1 MNYQP
6 LLLSFEE
13 AAELGKELGKDSLLG
28 KALARDIAQTDA
40 YMANVGIEVP
50 GHGEGGGYEHNRHK
64 QNYINM
70 DLAGR
75 LFLITGEQK
84 YRDYIVELLTAYA
97 TVYPTLESNV
107 SLDSNPPGKFFH
119 QTLNENM
126 WMLYSSCA
134 YSCVYHTLEE
144 AQKRQIEDDLF
155 KQMIH
160 MFVVTYGHDFD
171 IVHNHGLWAVAAVG
185 ICGYAI
191 NDQASVDKA
200 LYGLKMDKVSGGF
213 LAQLDQL
220 FSPDGY
226 YMEGPYY
233 HRFSLRPIYLFAE
246 SIERRQPELGIYEFN
261 DSVIKTTS
269 YAVFKT
275 AFPDGT
281 LPALNDSSKTI
292 SINDEGV
299 IMATSVCYHRYEQTE
314 TLLGMANHQQ
324 DVWVHT
330 AGLTLSNAVEAADEI
345 KPFNWGSLFVTDGP
359 KGEKGGVSIL
369 RHRDSKDDDT
379 MALIWFGQ
387 HGSDHQYHSALD
399 HGHYDGLHLSVF
411 NRGHEVLHDYGYGR
425 WVNVEPKFGGR
436 YIPENKTYCKQTVAH
451 NTVVVDQKTQNKF
464 NTALAETKFGQ
475 KHFFDAENSNMQAMS
490 GTISQYYDGIDMQ
503 RSVILAELEEF
514 EKPLVIDVY
523 RILADAPHQYD
534 LPYHYKGQVIRTD
547 FDYQVESTLK
557 PLGADNG
564 YQHLWNLG
572 SAKVSGST
580 LITWLHDSSYYSLV
594 SSAPAADLGNESK
607 GESEFIFARTGA
619 TDPDFN
625 LRSEPA
631 LILRQ
636 NAQNHVF
643 ASVLE
648 THGYFNES
656 IEASIDAR
664 GLVKAV
670 TVIGHNATGTV
681 IEIALT
687 SGKNYVFGI
696 SNRPASAEL
705 ENTEHKVEFAGTTYQ
720 WTGCYAKIN

>member
-1 MNYQP
+1 MSYQP
-6 LLLSFEE
+6 LLLNFEE
-13 AAELGKELGKDSLLG
+13 AAELRKELGKDSLLG
-28 KALARDIAQTDA
+28 KALTRDIKQTDA
-40 YMANVGIEVP
+40 YMAEVGIEVP

-64 QNYINM
+64 QNYIHM

-75 LFLITGEQK
+75 LFLITEETK
-84 YRDYIVELLTAYA
+84 YRDYIVDMLTAYA

-107 SLDSNPPGKFFH
+107 SLDSNPPGKLFH

-126 WMLYSSCA
+126 WMLYASCA
-134 YSCVYHTLEE
+134 YSCIYHTISEE
-144 AQKRQIEDDLF
+144 QKRLIEDDLL
-155 KQMIH
+155 KQMIE
-160 MFVVTYGHDFD
+160 MFVVTYAHDFD

-191 NDQASVDKA
+191 NDQESVDKA

-246 SIERRQPELGIYEFN
+246 AIERRQPEIGIYEFN

-269 YAVFKT
+269 YSVFKT

-314 TLLGMANHQQ
+314 TLLGMADHQQ
-324 DVWVHT
+324 DVWVHSS
-330 AGLTLSNAVEAADEI
+330 GQTLSNAVEQADEI

-359 KGEKGGVSIL
+359 EGEKGGVSIL
-369 RHRDSKDDDT
+369 RHRDEKDDDT

-411 NRGHEVLHDYGYGR
+411 NRGHEVLHDYGFGR

-451 NTVVVDQKTQNKF
+451 NTVTVDQKTQNNF
-464 NTALAETKFGQ
+464 DTALAESKFGQ
-475 KHFFDAENSNMQAMS
+475 KHFFVADDQSLQGMS
-490 GTISQYYDGIDMQ
+490 GTISDYYTGVDMQ
-503 RSVILAELEEF
+503 RSIILADLPEF

-523 RILADAPHQYD
+523 RIEADAEHEYD
-534 LPYHYKGQVIRTD
+534 LPVHHSGQIIRTD

-557 PLGADNG
+557 PLGEDNG
-564 YQHLWNLG
+564 YQHLWNVG
-572 SAKVSGST
+572 SGKVEGSS
-580 LITWLHDSSYYSLV
+580 LVSWLHDSSYYSLV
-594 SSAPAADLGNESK
+594 TSAVEG
-607 GESEFIFARTGA
+607 SEVIFARTGA
-619 TDPDFN
+619 NDPDFN
-625 LRSEPA
+625 LKSEPA

-636 NAQNHVF
+636 SGQDHVF

-656 IEASIDAR
+656 IEASVGAR

-670 TVIGHNATGTV
+670 SVVGHNSIGTV
-681 IEIALT
+681 VRIETT
-687 SGKNYVFGI
+687 SGNTYHYGI
-696 SNRPASAEL
+696 SNQAEDAQKAL
-705 ENTEHKVEFAGTTYQ
+705 HTVEFSGNTYR
-720 WTGCYAKIN
+720 WTGSFAQL

>member
-1 MNYQP
+1 MSYQP
-6 LLLSFEE
+6 LLLNFEE
-13 AAELGKELGKDSLLG
+13 AAELRKELGKDSLLG
-28 KALARDIAQTDA
+28 KALTRDIKQTDA
-40 YMANVGIEVP
+40 YMTDVGIEVP

-64 QNYINM
+64 QNYIHM

-75 LFLITGEQK
+75 LFLITEETK
-84 YRDYIVELLTAYA
+84 YRDYIVGMLTAYA

-107 SLDSNPPGKFFH
+107 SRDSNPPGKLFH

-126 WMLYSSCA
+126 WMLYASCA
-134 YSCVYHTLEE
+134 YSCIYHTISEE
-144 AQKRQIEDDLF
+144 QKRLIEDDLL
-155 KQMIH
+155 KQMIE
-160 MFVVTYGHDFD
+160 MFVVTYAHDFD

-191 NDQASVDKA
+191 NDQESVDKA

-246 SIERRQPELGIYEFN
+246 AIERRQPELGIYEFN

-269 YAVFKT
+269 YSVFKT

-314 TLLGMANHQQ
+314 TLLGMADHQQ
-324 DVWVHT
+324 DVWVHSS
-330 AGLTLSNAVEAADEI
+330 GQTLSNAVEQADEI

-359 KGEKGGVSIL
+359 EGEKGGVSIL
-369 RHRDSKDDDT
+369 RHRDEKDDDT

-411 NRGHEVLHDYGYGR
+411 NRGHEVLHDYGFGR

-451 NTVVVDQKTQNKF
+451 NTVTVDQKTQNNF
-464 NTALAETKFGQ
+464 DTALAESKFGQ
-475 KHFFDAENSNMQAMS
+475 KHFFVADDQSLQGMS
-490 GTISQYYDGIDMQ
+490 GTISDYYTGVDMQ
-503 RSVILAELEEF
+503 RSIILADLPEF

-523 RILADAPHQYD
+523 RIEADAEHEYD
-534 LPYHYKGQVIRTD
+534 LPVHYSGQIIRTD

-557 PLGADNG
+557 PLGEDNG
-564 YQHLWNLG
+564 YQHLWSVG
-572 SAKVSGST
+572 SGKVEGSS
-580 LITWLHDSSYYSLV
+580 LVSWLHDSSYYTLV
-594 SSAPAADLGNESK
+594 TSAVK
-607 GESEFIFARTGA
+607 GSEVIFARTGA
-619 TDPDFN
+619 NDPDFN
-625 LRSEPA
+625 LKSEPA

-636 NAQNHVF
+636 SGQDHVF

-656 IEASIDAR
+656 IEASVGAR

-670 TVIGHNATGTV
+670 SMVGHNSIGTV
-681 IEIALT
+681 VRIETT
-687 SGKNYVFGI
+687 SGNTYHYGI
-696 SNRPASAEL
+696 SNQAEDAQQAAH
-705 ENTEHKVEFAGTTYQ
+705 TVEFDGKTYEWNGSFAQ
-720 WTGCYAKIN
+720 L

>member
-1 MNYQP
+1 MSYQP
-6 LLLSFEE
+6 LLLNFEE
-13 AAELGKELGKDSLLG
+13 AAELRKELGKDSLLG
-28 KALARDIAQTDA
+28 KALTRDINQTDA
-40 YMANVGIEVP
+40 YMAEVGIEVP

-64 QNYINM
+64 QNYIHM

-75 LFLITGEQK
+75 LFLITEETK
-84 YRDYIVELLTAYA
+84 YRDYIVDMLTAYA
-97 TVYPTLESNV
+97 KVYPSLESNT
-107 SLDSNPPGKFFH
+107 SRDSNPPGKIFH

-126 WMLYSSCA
+126 WMLYASCA
-134 YSCVYHTLEE
+134 YSCVYHTISEDEKTL
-144 AQKRQIEDDLF
+144 IENDLF
-155 KQMIH
+155 KQMIEL
-160 MFVVTYGHDFD
+160 FVVTYGHDFD

-191 NDQASVDKA
+191 NDQESVDKA
-200 LYGLKMDKVSGGF
+200 LYGLKLDKVSGGF

-246 SIERRQPELGIYEFN
+246 AIERRQPELGIYEFN

-314 TLLGMANHQQ
+314 TLLGMADHQQ
-324 DVWVHT
+324 DVWVHIS
-330 AGLTLSNAVEAADEI
+330 GKTLSSAVEAADEI

-359 KGEKGGVSIL
+359 EGEKGGVSIL
-369 RHRDSKDDDT
+369 RHRDEQDDDT

-411 NRGHEVLHDYGYGR
+411 NRGHEVLHDYGFGR

-436 YIPENKTYCKQTVAH
+436 YIPENKSYCKQTVAH
-451 NTVVVDQKTQNKF
+451 NTVTVDQKTQNNF
-464 NTALAETKFGQ
+464 DTALAESKFGQ
-475 KHFFDAENSNMQAMS
+475 KHFFVADDQSLQGMS
-490 GTISQYYDGIDMQ
+490 GTISEYYTGVDMQ
-503 RSVILAELEEF
+503 RSVILAELPEF

-523 RILADAPHQYD
+523 RIEADAEHQYD
-534 LPYHYKGQVIRTD
+534 LPVHHSGQIIRTD
-547 FDYQVESTLK
+547 FDYNIEKTLK
-557 PLGADNG
+557 PLGEDNG
-564 YQHLWNLG
+564 YQHLWNVASGKVNG
-572 SAKVSGST
+572 SSLVS
-580 LITWLHDSSYYSLV
+580 WLHDSSYYSLV
-594 SSAPAADLGNESK
+594 TSANE
-607 GESEFIFARTGA
+607 GSEVIFARTGA
-619 TDPDFN
+619 NDPDFN
-625 LRSEPA
+625 LKSEPA

-636 NAQNHVF
+636 SGQNHVF

-656 IEASIDAR
+656 IEASVGAR
-664 GLVKAV
+664 GLVESV
-670 TVIGHNATGTV
+670 SVVGHNSVGTV
-681 IEIALT
+681 VRIQTT
-687 SGKNYVFGI
+687 SGNTYHYGI
-696 SNRPASAEL
+696 SNQAEDVQQA
-705 ENTEHKVEFAGTTYQ
+705 THTVEFAGETYS
-720 WTGCYAKIN
+720 WEGAFAKL

>member
-1 MNYQP
+1 MSYQP
-6 LLLSFEE
+6 LLLNFDE
-13 AAELGKELGKDSLLG
+13 AAELRKELGKDSLLG
-28 KALARDIAQTDA
+28 KALTRDMKQTDA
-40 YMANVGIEVP
+40 YMAEVGIEVP

-64 QNYINM
+64 QNYIHM

-75 LFLITGEQK
+75 LFLITEESK
-84 YRDYIVELLTAYA
+84 YRDYIVDMLTAYA

-107 SLDSNPPGKFFH
+107 SLDSNPPGKLFH

-126 WMLYSSCA
+126 WMLYASCA
-134 YSCVYHTLEE
+134 YSCIYHTISEE
-144 AQKRQIEDDLF
+144 QKRLIEDDLL
-155 KQMIH
+155 KQMIE
-160 MFVVTYGHDFD
+160 MFVVTYAHDFD

-191 NDQASVDKA
+191 NDQESVDKA

-246 SIERRQPELGIYEFN
+246 AIERRQPEIGIYEFN

-269 YAVFKT
+269 YSVFKT

-314 TLLGMANHQQ
+314 TLLGMADHQQ
-324 DVWVHT
+324 DVWVHSS
-330 AGLTLSNAVEAADEI
+330 GQTLSNAVEQADEI

-359 KGEKGGVSIL
+359 EGEKGGVSIL
-369 RHRDSKDDDT
+369 RHRDEKDDDT

-411 NRGHEVLHDYGYGR
+411 NRGHEVLHDYGFGR

-451 NTVVVDQKTQNKF
+451 NTVTVDQKTQNNF
-464 NTALAETKFGQ
+464 DTALAESKFGQ
-475 KHFFDAENSNMQAMS
+475 KHFFIADDQSLQGMS
-490 GTISQYYDGIDMQ
+490 GTISDYYTGVDMQ
-503 RSVILAELEEF
+503 RSIILADLPEF

-523 RILADAPHQYD
+523 RIEADAEHDYD
-534 LPYHYKGQVIRTD
+534 LPVHHSGQIIRTD
-547 FDYQVESTLK
+547 FDYQVESTLR
-557 PLGADNG
+557 PLGEDNG
-564 YQHLWNLG
+564 YQHLWNVG
-572 SAKVSGST
+572 SGKVEGSS
-580 LITWLHDSSYYSLV
+580 LVSWLHDSSYYSLV
-594 SSAPAADLGNESK
+594 TSAVEG
-607 GESEFIFARTGA
+607 SEVIFARTGA
-619 TDPDFN
+619 NDPDFN
-625 LRSEPA
+625 LKSEPA

-636 NAQNHVF
+636 SGQNHVF

-656 IEASIDAR
+656 IEASVGAR

-670 TVIGHNATGTV
+670 SVVGHNPIGTV
-681 IEIALT
+681 IRIETT
-687 SGKNYVFGI
+687 SGNTYHYGI
-696 SNRPASAEL
+696 SNQAEDAQQAL
-705 ENTEHKVEFAGTTYQ
+705 HSVEFGGNTYTWNGSFAQ
-720 WTGCYAKIN
+720 L

>member
-1 MNYQP
+1 MSYQP
-6 LLLSFEE
+6 LLLNFEE
-13 AAELGKELGKDSLLG
+13 AAELRKELGKDSLLG
-28 KALARDIAQTDA
+28 KALTRDINQTDA
-40 YMANVGIEVP
+40 YMAEVGIEVP

-64 QNYINM
+64 QNYIHM

-75 LFLITGEQK
+75 LFLITEETK
-84 YRDYIVELLTAYA
+84 YRDYIVDMLTAYA
-97 TVYPTLESNV
+97 KVYPSLESNT
-107 SLDSNPPGKFFH
+107 SRDSNPPGKIFH

-126 WMLYSSCA
+126 WMLYASCA
-134 YSCVYHTLEE
+134 YSCVYHTISEDEKTL
-144 AQKRQIEDDLF
+144 IENDLF
-155 KQMIH
+155 KQMIEL
-160 MFVVTYGHDFD
+160 FVVTYGHDFD

-191 NDQASVDKA
+191 NDQESVDKA
-200 LYGLKMDKVSGGF
+200 LYGLKLDKVSGGF

-246 SIERRQPELGIYEFN
+246 AIERRQPELGIYEFN

-314 TLLGMANHQQ
+314 TLLGMADHQQ
-324 DVWVHT
+324 DVWVHIS
-330 AGLTLSNAVEAADEI
+330 GKTLSSAVEAADEI

-359 KGEKGGVSIL
+359 EGEKGGVSIL
-369 RHRDSKDDDT
+369 RHRDEQDDDT

-411 NRGHEVLHDYGYGR
+411 NRGHEVLHDYGFGR

-436 YIPENKTYCKQTVAH
+436 YIPENKSYCKQTVAH
-451 NTVVVDQKTQNKF
+451 NTVTVDQKTQNNF
-464 NTALAETKFGQ
+464 DTALAESKFGQ
-475 KHFFDAENSNMQAMS
+475 KHFFVADDQSLQGMS
-490 GTISQYYDGIDMQ
+490 GTISEYYTGVDMQ
-503 RSVILAELEEF
+503 RSVILAELPEF

-523 RILADAPHQYD
+523 RIEADAEHQYD
-534 LPYHYKGQVIRTD
+534 LPVHHSGQIIRTD
-547 FDYQVESTLK
+547 FDYNIEQTLK
-557 PLGADNG
+557 PLGEDNG
-564 YQHLWNLG
+564 YQHLWNVASGKVNG
-572 SAKVSGST
+572 SSLVS
-580 LITWLHDSSYYSLV
+580 WLHDSSYYSLV
-594 SSAPAADLGNESK
+594 TSANE
-607 GESEFIFARTGA
+607 GSEVIFARTGA
-619 TDPDFN
+619 NDPDFN
-625 LRSEPA
+625 LKSEPA

-636 NAQNHVF
+636 SGQNHVF

-656 IEASIDAR
+656 IEASVGAR
-664 GLVKAV
+664 GLVESV
-670 TVIGHNATGTV
+670 SVVGHNSVGTV
-681 IEIALT
+681 VRIQTT
-687 SGKNYVFGI
+687 SGNTYHYGI
-696 SNRPASAEL
+696 SNQAEDVQQA
-705 ENTEHKVEFAGTTYQ
+705 THTVEFAGETYS
-720 WTGCYAKIN
+720 WEGAFAKL

>member
-1 MNYQP
+1 MSYQP
-6 LLLSFEE
+6 LLMNFDE
-13 AAELGKELGKDSLLG
+13 AASLRTSLGSDTLLG
-28 KALARDIAQTDA
+28 NALARDIAQTDA
-40 YMANVGIEVP
+40 YMQDVGIEVP

-64 QNYINM
+64 QNYIHM

-75 LFLITGEQK
+75 LFLITEDNK
-84 YRDYIVELLTAYA
+84 YRDYIVDMLIAYA

-107 SLDSNPPGKFFH
+107 SLDSNPPGKLFH

-126 WMLYSSCA
+126 WMLYASCA
-134 YSCVYHTLEE
+134 YSCIYHTLSDE
-144 AQKRQIEDDLF
+144 QKRQIEDDLL
-155 KQMIH
+155 KQMIE
-160 MFVVTYGHDFD
+160 MFVVTYAHDFD

-185 ICGYAI
+185 LCGYAI

-246 SIERRQPELGIYEFN
+246 AIERRQPELGIYEFN

-269 YAVFKT
+269 YSVFKT

-299 IMATSVCYHRYEQTE
+299 IMATSVCYHRYEQSE
-314 TLLGMANHQQ
+314 ILLGMANHQQ
-324 DVWVHT
+324 NVWVHA
-330 AGLTLSNAVEAADEI
+330 AGKTLSDAVAKADNI
-345 KPFNWGSLFVTDGP
+345 KPFTWGSLFVTDGP
-359 KGEKGGVSIL
+359 EGEKGGVSIL

-411 NRGHEVLHDYGYGR
+411 NRGQEVLHDYGYGR

-436 YIPENKTYCKQTVAH
+436 YIPENKSYCKQTVAH

-475 KHFFDAENSNMQAMS
+475 NHFFKADDETLQGMS
-490 GTISQYYDGIDMQ
+490 GSISDYYDGIDMQ
-503 RSVILAELEEF
+503 RSVLLAEIEEF

-523 RILADAPHQYD
+523 RIKADAEHQYD
-534 LPYHYKGQVIRTD
+534 LPVHHSGQIMRTD
-547 FDYQVESTLK
+547 FDYQVESKLK

-564 YQHLWNLG
+564 YQHLWRVG
-572 SAKVSGST
+572 SGKVNNSS
-580 LITWLHDSSYYSLV
+580 LVSWLHGNSYYSMV
-594 SSAPAADLGNESK
+594 SSATAD
-607 GESEFIFARTGA
+607 SEVIFARLGA

-631 LILRQ
+631 FILRQ
-636 NAQNHVF
+636 TSQDHVF

-656 IEASIDAR
+656 IEASIGAR
-664 GLVKAV
+664 GLVESV
-670 TVIGHNATGTV
+670 MVIGDNEVGTV
-681 IEIALT
+681 ISIKT
-687 SGKNYVFGI
+687 TTGNTYQYGI
-696 SNRPASAEL
+696 SNRSDAVQAGQHS
-705 ENTEHKVEFAGTTYQ
+705 VEFKGKTYT
-720 WTGCYAKIN
+720 WTGAFAAL

>member
-1 MNYQP
+1 MSYQP
-6 LLLSFEE
+6 LLLNFEE
-13 AAELGKELGKDSLLG
+13 AAELRKELGKDSLLG
-28 KALARDIAQTDA
+28 KALTRDINQTDA
-40 YMANVGIEVP
+40 YMAEVGIEVP

-64 QNYINM
+64 QNYIHM

-75 LFLITGEQK
+75 LFLITEETK
-84 YRDYIVELLTAYA
+84 YRDYIVDMLTAYA
-97 TVYPTLESNV
+97 KVYPSLGSNT
-107 SLDSNPPGKFFH
+107 SRDSNPPGKIFH

-126 WMLYSSCA
+126 WMLYASCA
-134 YSCVYHTLEE
+134 YSCVYHTISEDEKTL
-144 AQKRQIEDDLF
+144 IENDLF
-155 KQMIH
+155 KQMIEL
-160 MFVVTYGHDFD
+160 FVVTYGHDFD

-191 NDQASVDKA
+191 NDQESVDKA
-200 LYGLKMDKVSGGF
+200 LYGLKLDKVSGGF

-246 SIERRQPELGIYEFN
+246 AIERRQPELGIYEFN

-314 TLLGMANHQQ
+314 TLLGMADHQQ
-324 DVWVHT
+324 DVWVHIS
-330 AGLTLSNAVEAADEI
+330 GKTLSNAVEAADEI

-359 KGEKGGVSIL
+359 EGEKGGVSIL
-369 RHRDSKDDDT
+369 RHRDEQDDDT

-411 NRGHEVLHDYGYGR
+411 NRGHEVLHDYGFGR

-436 YIPENKTYCKQTVAH
+436 YIPENKSYCKQTVAH
-451 NTVVVDQKTQNKF
+451 NTVTVDQKTQNNF
-464 NTALAETKFGQ
+464 DTALAESKFGQ
-475 KHFFDAENSNMQAMS
+475 KHFFVADDQSLQGMS
-490 GTISQYYDGIDMQ
+490 GTISEYYTGVDMQ
-503 RSVILAELEEF
+503 RSVILAELPEF

-523 RILADAPHQYD
+523 RIEADAEHQYD
-534 LPYHYKGQVIRTD
+534 LPVHHSGQIIRTD
-547 FDYQVESTLK
+547 FDYKVESTLK
-557 PLGADNG
+557 PLGEDNG
-564 YQHLWNLG
+564 YQHLWNVASGKVNG
-572 SAKVSGST
+572 SSLVS
-580 LITWLHDSSYYSLV
+580 WLHDSSYYSLV
-594 SSAPAADLGNESK
+594 TSANE
-607 GESEFIFARTGA
+607 GSEVVFARTGA
-619 TDPDFN
+619 NDPDFN
-625 LRSEPA
+625 LKSEPA

-636 NAQNHVF
+636 SGQNHVF

-656 IEASIDAR
+656 IEASVGAR
-664 GLVKAV
+664 GLVESV
-670 TVIGHNATGTV
+670 SVVGHNSVGTV
-681 IEIALT
+681 VRIQTT
-687 SGKNYVFGI
+687 SGNTYHYGI
-696 SNRPASAEL
+696 SNQAEDVQQA
-705 ENTEHKVEFAGTTYQ
+705 THTVEFAGEIYS
-720 WTGCYAKIN
+720 WEGAFAKL

>member
-1 MNYQP
+1 MSYQP
-6 LLLSFEE
+6 LLLNFEE
-13 AAELGKELGKDSLLG
+13 AAELRKELGKDSLLG
-28 KALARDIAQTDA
+28 KALTRDINQTDA
-40 YMANVGIEVP
+40 YMAEVGIEVP

-64 QNYINM
+64 QNYIHM

-75 LFLITGEQK
+75 LFLITEETK
-84 YRDYIVELLTAYA
+84 YRDYIVDMLTAYA
-97 TVYPTLESNV
+97 NVYPSLESNT
-107 SLDSNPPGKFFH
+107 SRDSNPPGKIFH

-126 WMLYSSCA
+126 WMLYASCA
-134 YSCVYHTLEE
+134 YSCVYHTISEDEKTL
-144 AQKRQIEDDLF
+144 IENDLF
-155 KQMIH
+155 KQMIEL
-160 MFVVTYGHDFD
+160 FVVTYGHDFD

-191 NDQASVDKA
+191 NDQESVDKA
-200 LYGLKMDKVSGGF
+200 LYGLKLDKVSGGF

-246 SIERRQPELGIYEFN
+246 AIERRQPELGIYEFN

-314 TLLGMANHQQ
+314 TLLGMADHQQ
-324 DVWVHT
+324 DVWVHIS
-330 AGLTLSNAVEAADEI
+330 GKTLSNAVEAADDI

-359 KGEKGGVSIL
+359 EGEKGGVSIL
-369 RHRDSKDDDT
+369 RHRDEQDDDT

-411 NRGHEVLHDYGYGR
+411 NRGHEVLHDYGFGR

-436 YIPENKTYCKQTVAH
+436 YIPENKSYCKQTVAH
-451 NTVVVDQKTQNKF
+451 NTVTVDQKTQNNF
-464 NTALAETKFGQ
+464 DTALAESKFGQ
-475 KHFFDAENSNMQAMS
+475 KHFFVADDQSLQGMS
-490 GTISQYYDGIDMQ
+490 GTISEYYTGVDMQ
-503 RSVILAELEEF
+503 RSVILAELPEF

-523 RILADAPHQYD
+523 RIEADAEHQYD
-534 LPYHYKGQVIRTD
+534 LPVHHSGQIIRTD
-547 FDYQVESTLK
+547 FDYSIEKTLK
-557 PLGADNG
+557 PLGEDNG
-564 YQHLWNLG
+564 YQHLWNVASGKVNG
-572 SAKVSGST
+572 SSLVS
-580 LITWLHDSSYYSLV
+580 WLHDSSYYSLV
-594 SSAPAADLGNESK
+594 TSANE
-607 GESEFIFARTGA
+607 GSEVIFARTGA
-619 TDPDFN
+619 NDPDFN
-625 LRSEPA
+625 LKSEPA

-636 NAQNHVF
+636 SGQNHVF

-656 IEASIDAR
+656 IEASVGAR
-664 GLVKAV
+664 GLVESV
-670 TVIGHNATGTV
+670 SVVGHNSVGTV
-681 IEIALT
+681 VRIQTT
-687 SGKNYVFGI
+687 SGNTYHYGI
-696 SNRPASAEL
+696 SNQAEDVQQA
-705 ENTEHKVEFAGTTYQ
+705 THTVEFAGETYS
-720 WTGCYAKIN
+720 WEGAFAKL

>member
-1 MNYQP
+1 MSYQP
-6 LLLSFEE
+6 LLMNFEE
-13 AAELGKELGKDSLLG
+13 AAELRKTLGTDTLLG
-28 KALARDIAQTDA
+28 NALARDIAQTDA
-40 YMANVGIEVP
+40 YMADVGIEVP

-64 QNYINM
+64 QNYIHM

-75 LFLITGEQK
+75 LFLITEDSK
-84 YRDYIVELLTAYA
+84 YRDYIVDMLIAYA
-97 TVYPTLESNV
+97 TIYPTIESNV
-107 SLDSNPPGKFFH
+107 SLDSNPPGKLFH

-126 WMLYSSCA
+126 WMLYASCA
-134 YSCVYHTLEE
+134 YSCIYHTLSD
-144 AQKRQIEDDLF
+144 AQKQQIEDDLL
-155 KQMIH
+155 KQMIE

-171 IVHNHGLWAVAAVG
+171 IIHNHGLWAVAAVG

-246 SIERRQPELGIYEFN
+246 AIERRQPEIGIYEFN
-261 DSVIKTTS
+261 NSVIKTTS
-269 YAVFKT
+269 YSVFKT

-299 IMATSVCYHRYEQTE
+299 IMATSVCYHRYEQTD

-324 DVWVHT
+324 NVWVHI
-330 AGLTLSNAVEAADEI
+330 AGKTLSDAVDAADEI

-369 RHRDSKDDDT
+369 RHRDSQDDDT

-411 NRGHEVLHDYGYGR
+411 NRGQEVLHDYGFGR

-436 YIPENKTYCKQTVAH
+436 YIPENKSYCKQTVSH
-451 NTVVVDQKTQNKF
+451 NTVTVDQKTQNKF

-475 KHFFDAENSNMQAMS
+475 NHFFKADDDTLQGMS
-490 GTISQYYDGIDMQ
+490 GRISDYYDGVDMQ
-503 RSVILAELEEF
+503 RSVLLAEIEEF
-514 EKPLVIDVY
+514 EKTLVIDIY
-523 RILADAPHQYD
+523 RIKADAEHQYD
-534 LPYHYKGQVIRTD
+534 LPVHHSGQIMRTD
-547 FDYQVESTLK
+547 FDYQVESKLK

-564 YQHLWNLG
+564 YQHLWRVG
-572 SAKVSGST
+572 SGKVDNGS
-580 LITWLHDSSYYSLV
+580 LVSWLHGNSYYSMV
-594 SSAPAADLGNESK
+594 SSATQD
-607 GESEFIFARTGA
+607 SEVIFARLGA

-631 LILRQ
+631 FILRQ
-636 NAQNHVF
+636 TGQDHVF

-656 IEASIDAR
+656 IEASVGAR
-664 GLVKAV
+664 GLVESV
-670 TVIGHNATGTV
+670 TVVGDNEVGTV
-681 IEIALT
+681 ISIHTTTGNTYL
-687 SGKNYVFGI
+687 YGI
-696 SNRPASAEL
+696 SNQAEAAQAGAHSV
-705 ENTEHKVEFAGTTYQ
+705 TFAGESYT
-720 WTGCYAKIN
+720 WTGAFAAL

>member
-1 MNYQP
+1 MSYQP
-6 LLLSFEE
+6 LLLNFDE
-13 AAELGKELGKDSLLG
+13 AAQLRQSLNTKTLLG
-28 KALARDIAQTDA
+28 KALTRDIAQTDE
-40 YMANVGIEVP
+40 YMTSVGIEVP

-64 QNYINM
+64 QNYIHM

-75 LFLITGEQK
+75 LFLITQEDK
-84 YRDYIVELLTAYA
+84 YRNYIVDMLTAYA

-107 SLDSNPPGKFFH
+107 SRDSNPPGKLFH

-126 WMLYSSCA
+126 WMLYASCA
-134 YSCVYHTLEE
+134 YSCIYHTLDES
-144 AQKRQIEDDLF
+144 QKRHIEDNLL
-155 KQMIH
+155 KQMID
-160 MFVVTYGHDFD
+160 MFVVTYAHDFD
-171 IVHNHGLWAVAAVG
+171 IIHNHGLWAVAAVG

-200 LYGLKMDKVSGGF
+200 LYGLKLDKVSGGF

-246 SIERRQPELGIYEFN
+246 AIERRQPEIGIYQFN

-269 YAVFKT
+269 YAVMST

-299 IMATSVCYHRYEQTE
+299 IMATSVCYHRYEQND
-314 TLLGMANHQQ
+314 TLLSMANHQQ
-324 DVWVHT
+324 DVWVHIS
-330 AGLTLSNAVEAADEI
+330 GLTLSNAVNDTKDI
-345 KPFNWGSLFVTDGP
+345 KPFSWGSLFVTDGP
-359 KGEKGGVSIL
+359 EGEKGGVGIL
-369 RHRDSKDDDT
+369 RHRDAKNDDT

-411 NRGHEVLHDYGYGR
+411 NRGQEVLHDYGFGR

-436 YIPENKTYCKQTVAH
+436 YIPENKSYCKQTVAH
-451 NTVVVDQKTQNKF
+451 NTVTVDQKTQNNF
-464 NTALAETKFGQ
+464 DTARAESKFGQ
-475 KHFFDAENSNMQAMS
+475 KHFFKADDSSLQGMS
-490 GTISQYYDGIDMQ
+490 GRISGYYDGTDMQ
-503 RSVILAELEEF
+503 RSIIIAELAEF

-523 RILADAPHQYD
+523 RITADQPHQYD
-534 LPYHYKGQVIRTD
+534 LPVHYSGQIIRTD
-547 FDYQVESTLK
+547 FDYQTESRLK

-564 YQHLWNLG
+564 YQHLWNVG
-572 SAKVSGST
+572 SGHVSGSS
-580 LITWLHDSSYYSLV
+580 LLSWLHGNSYYSLV
-594 SSAPAADLGNESK
+594 SSATSDSK
-607 GESEFIFARTGA
+607 VIFARTGA
-619 TDPDFN
+619 NDPDFN

-631 LILRQ
+631 FILRQ
-636 NAQNHVF
+636 SGQNHVF

-656 IEASIDAR
+656 IEASVGAR
-664 GLVKAV
+664 GLVSKVDVVGHNDSA
-670 TVIGHNATGTV
+670 TVININT
-681 IEIALT
+681 T
-687 SGKNYVFGI
+687 SGNGYTVVI
-696 SNRPASAEL
+696 SNLSGDAL
-705 ENTEHKVEFAGTTYQ
+705 EGQHTVEFNGQSYQ
-720 WTGCYAKIN
+720 WQGAFAVI

>member
-1 MNYQP
+1 MSYQP
-6 LLLSFEE
+6 LLLNFDE
-13 AAELGKELGKDSLLG
+13 AAELRKELGKDSLLG
-28 KALARDIAQTDA
+28 KALTRDMKQTDA
-40 YMANVGIEVP
+40 YMAEVGIEVP

-64 QNYINM
+64 QNYIHM

-75 LFLITGEQK
+75 LFLITEESK
-84 YRDYIVELLTAYA
+84 YRDYIVDMLTAYA

-107 SLDSNPPGKFFH
+107 SLDSNPPGKLFH

-126 WMLYSSCA
+126 WMLYASCA
-134 YSCVYHTLEE
+134 YSCIYHTISEE
-144 AQKRQIEDDLF
+144 QKRLIEDDLL
-155 KQMIH
+155 KQMIE
-160 MFVVTYGHDFD
+160 MFVVTYAHDFD

-191 NDQASVDKA
+191 NDQESVDKA

-246 SIERRQPELGIYEFN
+246 AIERRQPEIGIYEFN

-269 YAVFKT
+269 YSVFKT

-314 TLLGMANHQQ
+314 TLLGMADHQQ
-324 DVWVHT
+324 DVWVHSS
-330 AGLTLSNAVEAADEI
+330 GQTLSNAVEQADEI

-359 KGEKGGVSIL
+359 EGEKGGVSIL
-369 RHRDSKDDDT
+369 RHRDEKDDDT

-411 NRGHEVLHDYGYGR
+411 NRGHEVLHDYGFGR

-451 NTVVVDQKTQNKF
+451 NTVTVDQKTQNNF
-464 NTALAETKFGQ
+464 DTALAESKFGQ
-475 KHFFDAENSNMQAMS
+475 KHFFIADDQSLQGMS
-490 GTISQYYDGIDMQ
+490 GTISDYYTGVDMQ
-503 RSVILAELEEF
+503 RSIILADLPEF

-523 RILADAPHQYD
+523 RIEADAEHDYD
-534 LPYHYKGQVIRTD
+534 LPVHHSGQIIRTD
-547 FDYQVESTLK
+547 FDYQVESTLR
-557 PLGADNG
+557 PLGEDNG
-564 YQHLWNLG
+564 YQHLWNVG
-572 SAKVSGST
+572 SGKVEGSS
-580 LITWLHDSSYYSLV
+580 LVSWLHDSSYYSLV
-594 SSAPAADLGNESK
+594 TSAVEG
-607 GESEFIFARTGA
+607 SEVIFARTGA
-619 TDPDFN
+619 NDPDFN
-625 LRSEPA
+625 LKSEPA

-636 NAQNHVF
+636 SGQNHVF

-656 IEASIDAR
+656 IEASVGAR

-670 TVIGHNATGTV
+670 SVVGHNAIGTV
-681 IEIALT
+681 IRIETT
-687 SGKNYVFGI
+687 SGNTYHYGI
-696 SNRPASAEL
+696 SNQAEDAQQAL
-705 ENTEHKVEFAGTTYQ
+705 HSVEFGGNTYTWNGSFAQ
-720 WTGCYAKIN
+720 L

>member
-1 MNYQP
+1 MSYQP
-6 LLLSFEE
+6 LLLNFDE
-13 AAELGKELGKDSLLG
+13 AAELRKELGKDSLLG
-28 KALARDIAQTDA
+28 KALTRDIKQTDA
-40 YMANVGIEVP
+40 YMAEVGIEVP

-64 QNYINM
+64 QNYIHM

-75 LFLITGEQK
+75 LFLITEKTK
-84 YRDYIVELLTAYA
+84 YRDYIVDMLTAYA

-107 SLDSNPPGKFFH
+107 SRDSNPPGKLFH

-126 WMLYSSCA
+126 WMLYASCA
-134 YSCVYHTLEE
+134 YSCIYHTISEE
-144 AQKRQIEDDLF
+144 QKRLIEDDLL
-155 KQMIH
+155 KQMIE
-160 MFVVTYGHDFD
+160 MFVVTYAHDFD

-191 NDQASVDKA
+191 NDQESVDKA

-246 SIERRQPELGIYEFN
+246 AIERRQPELGIYEFN

-269 YAVFKT
+269 YSVFKT

-314 TLLGMANHQQ
+314 TLLGMADHQQ

-330 AGLTLSNAVEAADEI
+330 SGQTLSNAVEQADEI

-359 KGEKGGVSIL
+359 EGEKGGVSIL
-369 RHRDSKDDDT
+369 RHRDEKDDDT

-411 NRGHEVLHDYGYGR
+411 NRGHEVLHDYGFGR

-436 YIPENKTYCKQTVAH
+436 YIPENKSYCKQTVAH
-451 NTVVVDQKTQNKF
+451 NTVTVDQKTQNNF
-464 NTALAETKFGQ
+464 DTALAESKFGQ
-475 KHFFDAENSNMQAMS
+475 KHFFVADNQSLQGMS
-490 GTISQYYDGIDMQ
+490 GTISDYYTGVDMQ
-503 RSVILAELEEF
+503 RSIILADLPEF

-523 RILADAPHQYD
+523 RIEADAEHEYD
-534 LPYHYKGQVIRTD
+534 LPIHYSGQIIRTD
-547 FDYQVESTLK
+547 FDYQIESTLR

-564 YQHLWNLG
+564 YQHLWNVG
-572 SAKVSGST
+572 SGKVEGSS
-580 LITWLHDSSYYSLV
+580 LVSWLHDSSYYSLV
-594 SSAPAADLGNESK
+594 TSAVEG
-607 GESEFIFARTGA
+607 SEVIFARTGA
-619 TDPDFN
+619 NDPDFN
-625 LRSEPA
+625 LKSEPA

-636 NAQNHVF
+636 SGQDHVF

-656 IEASIDAR
+656 IEASVGAR

-670 TVIGHNATGTV
+670 SVVGHNSIGTV
-681 IEIALT
+681 VRIETT
-687 SGKNYVFGI
+687 SGNTYHYGI
-696 SNRPASAEL
+696 SNQAEDMQ
-705 ENTEHKVEFAGTTYQ
+705 HAVHIVEFDGKTYEWNGSFTQ
-720 WTGCYAKIN
+720 L

>member
-6 LLLSFEE
+6 LLMNFEE
-13 AAELGKELGKDSLLG
+13 AAELAKELGKDTLLG
-28 KALARDIAQTDA
+28 NALARDIAQTDA

-64 QNYINM
+64 QNYIHM

-107 SLDSNPPGKFFH
+107 SRDSNPPGKLFH

-144 AQKRQIEDDLF
+144 SQKRQIEDDLF
-155 KQMIH
+155 KHMIH

-191 NDQASVDKA
+191 NDQESVDKA
-200 LYGLKMDKVSGGF
+200 LYGLKLDKVSGGF

-246 SIERRQPELGIYEFN
+246 AIERRQPELGIYEFN

-314 TLLGMANHQQ
+314 VLLGMANHQQ
-324 DVWVHT
+324 NVWVHK
-330 AGLTLSNAVEAADEI
+330 AGLTLSQAVEAADDI
-345 KPFNWGSLFVTDGP
+345 KPFNWGSLFMTDGP
-359 KGEKGGVSIL
+359 QGEKGGVSIL
-369 RHRDSKDDDT
+369 RHRDVKDDDT

-411 NRGHEVLHDYGYGR
+411 NRGNEVLHDYGFGR

-436 YIPENKTYCKQTVAH
+436 YIPENKSYCKQTVAH
-451 NTVVVDQKTQNKF
+451 NTVVVDQKTQNNF
-464 NTALAETKFGQ
+464 NTALAESKFGQ
-475 KHFFDAENSNMQAMS
+475 KHFFLTEDQKFQAMS
-490 GTISQYYDGIDMQ
+490 GTISEYYEGVDMQ
-503 RSVILAELEEF
+503 RSVLLPELEEF

-523 RILADAPHQYD
+523 RITAETEHEYD
-534 LPYHYKGQVIRTD
+534 LPYHHKGQIIRTD
-547 FDYQVESTLK
+547 FDYQTESKLR
-557 PLGADNG
+557 PLGDSDG
-564 YQHLWNLG
+564 YQHLWNVASGNVEG
-572 SAKVSGST
+572 SSLVS
-580 LITWLHDSSYYSLV
+580 WLHDSSYYSLV
-594 SSAPAADLGNESK
+594 SAAPTGSQV
-607 GESEFIFARTGA
+607 IFARTGA
-619 TDPDFN
+619 NDPDFN
-625 LRSEPA
+625 LRSEPT

-636 NAQNHVF
+636 KAKDHVF

-656 IEASIDAR
+656 IEASVGAR
-664 GLVKAV
+664 GLVEAV
-670 TVIGHNATGTV
+670 QVIGHNATGTV
-681 IEIALT
+681 VEISLT
-687 SGKNYVFGI
+687 TGKKYVFAI
-696 SNRPASAEL
+696 SNKPNPEG
-705 ENTEHKVEFAGTTYQ
+705 EHKVEFNGVQYQ
-720 WTGCYAKIN
+720 WTGATAQL

>member
-1 MNYQP
+1 MSYQP
-6 LLLSFEE
+6 LLLNFEE
-13 AAELGKELGKDSLLG
+13 AAELRKELGKDSLLG
-28 KALARDIAQTDA
+28 KALTRDIKQTDA
-40 YMANVGIEVP
+40 YMADVGIEVP

-64 QNYINM
+64 QNYIHM

-75 LFLITGEQK
+75 LFLITEETK
-84 YRDYIVELLTAYA
+84 YRDYIVDMLTAYA

-107 SLDSNPPGKFFH
+107 SLDSNPPGKLFH

-126 WMLYSSCA
+126 WMLYASCA
-134 YSCVYHTLEE
+134 YSCIYHTISEE
-144 AQKRQIEDDLF
+144 QKRLIEDDLL
-155 KQMIH
+155 KQMIE
-160 MFVVTYGHDFD
+160 MFVVTYAHDFD

-191 NDQASVDKA
+191 NDQESVDKA

-246 SIERRQPELGIYEFN
+246 AIERRQPEIGIYEFN

-269 YAVFKT
+269 YSVFKT

-314 TLLGMANHQQ
+314 TLLGMADHQQ
-324 DVWVHT
+324 DVWVHSS
-330 AGLTLSNAVEAADEI
+330 GQTLSNAVEQADEI

-359 KGEKGGVSIL
+359 EGEKGGVSIL
-369 RHRDSKDDDT
+369 RHRDEKDDDT

-411 NRGHEVLHDYGYGR
+411 NRGHEVLHDYGFGR

-451 NTVVVDQKTQNKF
+451 NTVTVDQKTQNNF
-464 NTALAETKFGQ
+464 DTALAESKFGQ
-475 KHFFDAENSNMQAMS
+475 KHFFVADDQSLQGMS
-490 GTISQYYDGIDMQ
+490 GTISDYYTGVDMQ
-503 RSVILAELEEF
+503 RSIILAELPEF

-523 RILADAPHQYD
+523 RIEADAEHDYD
-534 LPYHYKGQVIRTD
+534 LPVHHSGQIIRTD

-557 PLGADNG
+557 PLGEDNG
-564 YQHLWNLG
+564 YQHLWNVG
-572 SAKVSGST
+572 SGKVEGSS
-580 LITWLHDSSYYSLV
+580 LVSWLHDSSYYSLV
-594 SSAPAADLGNESK
+594 TSAVEG
-607 GESEFIFARTGA
+607 SEVIFARTGA
-619 TDPDFN
+619 NDPDFN
-625 LRSEPA
+625 LKSEPA

-636 NAQNHVF
+636 SGQDHVF

-656 IEASIDAR
+656 IEASVGAR
-664 GLVKAV
+664 GLVK
-670 TVIGHNATGTV
+670 TVSVVGHNSIGTV
-681 IEIALT
+681 VRIETT
-687 SGKNYVFGI
+687 SGNTYHYGI
-696 SNRPASAEL
+696 SNQAEDAQKAL
-705 ENTEHKVEFAGTTYQ
+705 HAVEFSGNTYT
-720 WTGCYAKIN
+720 WTGSFAQL

>member
-1 MNYQP
+1 MSYQP
-6 LLLSFEE
+6 LLLNFEE
-13 AAELGKELGKDSLLG
+13 AAELRKELGKDSLLG
-28 KALARDIAQTDA
+28 KALTRDMKQTDA
-40 YMANVGIEVP
+40 YMAEVGIEVP

-64 QNYINM
+64 QNYIHM

-75 LFLITGEQK
+75 LFLITEENK
-84 YRDYIVELLTAYA
+84 YRDYIVDMLTAYA

-107 SLDSNPPGKFFH
+107 SLDSNPPGKLFH

-126 WMLYSSCA
+126 WMLYASCA
-134 YSCVYHTLEE
+134 YSCIYHTISEE
-144 AQKRQIEDDLF
+144 QKRLIEDDLL
-155 KQMIH
+155 KQMIE
-160 MFVVTYGHDFD
+160 MFVVTYAHDFD

-191 NDQASVDKA
+191 NDQESVDKA

-246 SIERRQPELGIYEFN
+246 AIERRQPEIGIYEFN

-269 YAVFKT
+269 YSVFKT

-314 TLLGMANHQQ
+314 TLLGMADHQQ
-324 DVWVHT
+324 DVWVHSS
-330 AGLTLSNAVEAADEI
+330 GQTLSNAVEQADEI

-359 KGEKGGVSIL
+359 EGEKGGVSIL
-369 RHRDSKDDDT
+369 RHRDEKDDDT

-411 NRGHEVLHDYGYGR
+411 NRGHEVLHDYGFGR

-451 NTVVVDQKTQNKF
+451 NTVTVDQKTQNNF
-464 NTALAETKFGQ
+464 DTALAESKFGQ
-475 KHFFDAENSNMQAMS
+475 KHFFVADDQSLQGMS
-490 GTISQYYDGIDMQ
+490 GTIYDYYTGVDMQ
-503 RSVILAELEEF
+503 RSIILADLPEF

-523 RILADAPHQYD
+523 RIEADAEHEYD
-534 LPYHYKGQVIRTD
+534 LPVHHSGQIIRTD

-557 PLGADNG
+557 PLGEDNG
-564 YQHLWNLG
+564 YQHLWNIG
-572 SAKVSGST
+572 SGKVEGSS
-580 LITWLHDSSYYSLV
+580 LVSWLHDSSYYSLV
-594 SSAPAADLGNESK
+594 TSAVEG
-607 GESEFIFARTGA
+607 SEVIFARTGA
-619 TDPDFN
+619 NDPDFN
-625 LRSEPA
+625 LKSEPA

-636 NAQNHVF
+636 SGQNHVF

-656 IEASIDAR
+656 IEASVGAR
-664 GLVKAV
+664 GLVEAV
-670 TVIGHNATGTV
+670 SVVGHNSIGTV
-681 IEIALT
+681 VRIETT
-687 SGKNYVFGI
+687 SGNTYHYGI
-696 SNRPASAEL
+696 SNQAEDAQKAL
-705 ENTEHKVEFAGTTYQ
+705 HTVEFSGNTYT
-720 WTGCYAKIN
+720 WTGSFAQL

>member
-1 MNYQP
+1 MSYQP
-6 LLLSFEE
+6 LLLNFDE
-13 AAELGKELGKDSLLG
+13 AAQLRQSLNTKTLLG
-28 KALARDIAQTDA
+28 KALTRDIAQTDE
-40 YMANVGIEVP
+40 YMTSVGIEVP

-64 QNYINM
+64 QNYIHM

-75 LFLITGEQK
+75 LFLITQDDK
-84 YRDYIVELLTAYA
+84 YRNYIVDMLSAYA

-107 SLDSNPPGKFFH
+107 SRDSNPPGKLFH

-126 WMLYSSCA
+126 WMLYASCA
-134 YSCVYHTLEE
+134 YSCIYHTLDES
-144 AQKRQIEDDLF
+144 QKRHIEDNLL
-155 KQMIH
+155 KQMID
-160 MFVVTYGHDFD
+160 MFVVTYAHDFD
-171 IVHNHGLWAVAAVG
+171 IIHNHGLWAVAAVG

-200 LYGLKMDKVSGGF
+200 LYGLKLDKVSGGF

-246 SIERRQPELGIYEFN
+246 AIERRQPEIGIYQFN

-269 YAVFKT
+269 YAVMST

-299 IMATSVCYHRYEQTE
+299 IMATSVCYHRYEQND
-314 TLLGMANHQQ
+314 TLLSMANHQQ
-324 DVWVHT
+324 DVWVHIS
-330 AGLTLSNAVEAADEI
+330 GLTLSNAVNDTKDI
-345 KPFNWGSLFVTDGP
+345 KPFSWGSLFVTDGP
-359 KGEKGGVSIL
+359 EGEKGGVGIL
-369 RHRDSKDDDT
+369 RHRDAKNDDT

-411 NRGHEVLHDYGYGR
+411 NRGQEVLHDYGFGR

-436 YIPENKTYCKQTVAH
+436 YIPENKSYCKQTVAH
-451 NTVVVDQKTQNKF
+451 NTVTVDQKTQNNF
-464 NTALAETKFGQ
+464 DTARAESKFGQ
-475 KHFFDAENSNMQAMS
+475 KHFFKADDSSLQGMS
-490 GTISQYYDGIDMQ
+490 GRISGYYDGTDMQ
-503 RSVILAELEEF
+503 RSIIIAELAEF

-523 RILADAPHQYD
+523 RITADKPHQYD
-534 LPYHYKGQVIRTD
+534 LPVHYSGQIIRTD
-547 FDYQVESTLK
+547 FDYQTESTLK

-564 YQHLWNLG
+564 YQHLWNVG
-572 SAKVSGST
+572 SGNVSGSS
-580 LITWLHDSSYYSLV
+580 LLSWLHGNSYYSLV
-594 SSAPAADLGNESK
+594 SSATPDSK
-607 GESEFIFARTGA
+607 VIFARTGA
-619 TDPDFN
+619 NDPDFN

-631 LILRQ
+631 FILRQ
-636 NAQNHVF
+636 SGQNHVF

-656 IEASIDAR
+656 IEASVGAR
-664 GLVKAV
+664 GLVSKVEVVGHNDSA
-670 TVIGHNATGTV
+670 TVINIST
-681 IEIALT
+681 T
-687 SGKNYVFGI
+687 SGNGYTIAI
-696 SNRPASAEL
+696 SNLSGDAL
-705 ENTEHKVEFAGTTYQ
+705 EGQHTVEFNGQTYQ
-720 WTGCYAKIN
+720 WQGAFAIV

>member
-1 MNYQP
+1 MAYQP
-6 LLLSFEE
+6 LLMNFEE
-13 AAELGKELGKDSLLG
+13 AAELAKELGQDTLMG
-28 KALARDIAQTDA
+28 KALERDIQQTNE
-40 YMANVGIEVP
+40 YMVNVGIEVP

-64 QNYINM
+64 QNYIHM

-84 YRDYIVELLTAYA
+84 YRDYIVDMLTAYA

-107 SLDSNPPGKFFH
+107 SRDSNPPGKLFH

-126 WMLYSSCA
+126 WMLYASCA

-155 KQMIH
+155 KHMIH

-191 NDQASVDKA
+191 NDQESVDKA
-200 LYGLKMDKVSGGF
+200 LYGLKLDKVSGGF

-246 SIERRQPELGIYEFN
+246 AIARRQPELNIYEFN

-299 IMATSVCYHRYEQTE
+299 IMATSVCFHRYEQSE
-314 TLLGMANHQQ
+314 VLLGMANHQQ
-324 DVWVHT
+324 NVWVHS
-330 AGLTLSNAVEAADEI
+330 AGLTLSKAVAAAHEI
-345 KPFNWGSLFVTDGP
+345 KPFSWGSLYMTDGP
-359 KGEKGGVSIL
+359 KGEKGGLSIL
-369 RHRDSKDDDT
+369 RHRDAQDDDT

-411 NRGHEVLHDYGYGR
+411 NRGNEVLHDYGFGR

-436 YIPENKTYCKQTVAH
+436 YIPENKSYCKQTVAH
-451 NTVVVDQKTQNKF
+451 NTVVVDQKTQNNF
-464 NTALAETKFGQ
+464 DTALAESKFGQ
-475 KHFFDAENSNMQAMS
+475 KHFFLAEEDKFQAMS
-490 GTISQYYDGIDMQ
+490 GTISEYYDGVDMQ
-503 RSVILAELEEF
+503 RSVLLAELPEF

-523 RILADAPHQYD
+523 RILSAEQHQYD
-534 LPYHYKGQVIRTD
+534 LPYHYTGQIIRTD
-547 FDYQVESTLK
+547 FDYQVESKLK
-557 PLGADNG
+557 PLGENNG
-564 YQHLWNLG
+564 YQHLWNVG
-572 SAKVSGST
+572 SAKVEGSS
-580 LITWLHDSSYYSLV
+580 LVTWLHDSSYYSLV
-594 SSAPAADLGNESK
+594 STAPK
-607 GESEFIFARTGA
+607 GSEVIFARTGA
-619 TDPDFN
+619 NDPDFN

-636 NAQNHVF
+636 QGQDHVF

-656 IEASIDAR
+656 IEASVGAR
-664 GLVKAV
+664 GLVQSV
-670 TVIGHNATGTV
+670 SVLGHNATGTV

-687 SGKNYVFGI
+687 SGKAYQFGI
-696 SNRPASAEL
+696 SNRPSMIDVDGPQSG
-705 ENTEHKVEFAGTTYQ
+705 EHKVEFNGVVYQ
-720 WTGCYAKIN
+720 WTGATAQL

>member
-6 LLLSFEE
+6 LLMNFEE
-13 AAELGKELGKDSLLG
+13 AAQLRSELGKSSLLG
-28 KALARDIAQTDA
+28 KALTRDIAQTDA
-40 YMANVGIEVP
+40 YMSEVGIEVP

-64 QNYINM
+64 QNYIHM

-75 LFLITGEQK
+75 LFLITEEQK
-84 YRDYIVELLTAYA
+84 YRDYIVDMLTAYA

-107 SLDSNPPGKFFH
+107 SRDSNPPGKLFH

-126 WMLYSSCA
+126 WMLYASCA
-134 YSCVYHTLEE
+134 YSCIYHTLSE
-144 AQKRQIEDDLF
+144 AQKRQIEDDLL
-155 KQMIH
+155 KQMIE
-160 MFVVTYGHDFD
+160 MFVVTYAHDFD

-246 SIERRQPELGIYEFN
+246 AIERRQPEIGIYEFN
-261 DSVIKTTS
+261 YSVIKTTS
-269 YAVFKT
+269 YSVFKT

-330 AGLTLSNAVEAADEI
+330 SGKTLSDAVEQAEQI

-359 KGEKGGVSIL
+359 QGDKGGVGIL
-369 RHRDSKDDDT
+369 RHRDQQDDDT

-411 NRGHEVLHDYGYGR
+411 NRGHEVLHDYGFGR

-436 YIPENKTYCKQTVAH
+436 YIPENKSYCKQTVAH
-451 NTVVVDQKTQNKF
+451 NTVTVDQKTQNNF
-464 NTALAETKFGQ
+464 DTALAESKFGQ
-475 KHFFDAENSNMQAMS
+475 KHFFVADDQKLQGMS
-490 GTISQYYDGIDMQ
+490 GTICDYYDGVDMQ
-503 RSVILAELEEF
+503 RSIILADLAEF
-514 EKPLVIDVY
+514 EKPLVIDIY
-523 RILADAPHQYD
+523 RITADAEHQYD
-534 LPYHYKGQVIRTD
+534 LPVHHSGQIIRTD
-547 FDYQVESTLK
+547 FDYQVESKLK
-557 PLGADNG
+557 PLGESNG
-564 YQHLWNLG
+564 YQHLWNVG
-572 SAKVSGST
+572 SGQVAGSSLVS
-580 LITWLHDSSYYSLV
+580 WLHDSSYYSLV
-594 SSAPAADLGNESK
+594 SSAVAG
-607 GESEFIFARTGA
+607 SEVIFARTGA
-619 TDPDFN
+619 NDPDFN

-631 LILRQ
+631 MILRQ
-636 NAQNHVF
+636 SGKDHVF
-643 ASVLE
+643 ACVLE

-656 IEASIDAR
+656 IEASVAAR
-664 GLVKAV
+664 GLVESV
-670 TVIGHNATGTV
+670 TVVGHNSIGTV
-681 IEIALT
+681 ISIQTT
-687 SGKNYVFGI
+687 SGNTYQYAI
-696 SNRPASAEL
+696 SNQAEDAQQSAH
-705 ENTEHKVEFAGTTYQ
+705 TVEFAGQRYTWEGPFAQ
-720 WTGCYAKIN
+720 L

>member
-1 MNYQP
+1 MSYQP
-6 LLLSFEE
+6 LLMNFDE
-13 AAELGKELGKDSLLG
+13 AAELRKELGKTSLLG
-28 KALARDIAQTDA
+28 QALTRDIAETDN
-40 YMANVGIEVP
+40 YMSEVGIEVP

-64 QNYINM
+64 QNYIHM

-75 LFLITGEQK
+75 LFLITEETK
-84 YRDYIVELLTAYA
+84 YRDYIVDMLTAYA

-107 SLDSNPPGKFFH
+107 SKDTNPPGKLFH

-134 YSCVYHTLEE
+134 YSCVYHTLSE

-155 KQMIH
+155 KQMIE
-160 MFVVTYGHDFD
+160 MFVVTYAHDFD

-269 YAVFKT
+269 YSVFKT
-275 AFPDGT
+275 AFPDGS

-299 IMATSVCYHRYEQTE
+299 IMATSVCFHRYEQTE

-324 DVWVHT
+324 DVWVHIS
-330 AGLTLSNAVEAADEI
+330 GKTLSDAVEKADQI
-345 KPFNWGSLFVTDGP
+345 KPFNWGSIFVTDGP

-369 RHRDSKDDDT
+369 RHRDQQDDDT

-387 HGSDHQYHSALD
+387 HGSDHQYHAALD

-411 NRGHEVLHDYGYGR
+411 NRGHEVLHDYGFGR

-436 YIPENKTYCKQTVAH
+436 YIPENKSYCKQTVAH
-451 NTVVVDQKTQNKF
+451 NTVTVDQKTQNKF

-475 KHFFDAENSNMQAMS
+475 NHFFSAEDHNLQAMS
-490 GTISQYYDGIDMQ
+490 GTISEYYDGIDMQ
-503 RSVILAELEEF
+503 RTVILADLEEF

-523 RILADAPHQYD
+523 RMTADAEHQYD
-534 LPYHYKGQVIRTD
+534 LPVHHSGQIMRTD
-547 FDYQVESTLK
+547 FDYKMASKLK
-557 PLGADNG
+557 PLGEDNG
-564 YQHLWNLG
+564 YQHLWNVASGKVENG
-572 SAKVSGST
+572 SLVS
-580 LITWLHDSSYYSLV
+580 WLHDTSYYSLV
-594 SSAPAADLGNESK
+594 SSAVAG
-607 GESEFIFARTGA
+607 SEVIFARTGA
-619 TDPDFN
+619 NDPDFN

-631 LILRQ
+631 FILRQ
-636 NAQNHVF
+636 SGKDHVF

-656 IEASIDAR
+656 IEASIGAR
-664 GLVKAV
+664 GLVESV
-670 TVIGHNATGTV
+670 TVVGHNSVGTV
-681 IEIALT
+681 ISIAAT
-687 SGKNYVFGI
+687 SGNTYLYGI
-696 SNRPASAEL
+696 SNQAKEAQQGKHS
-705 ENTEHKVEFAGTTYQ
+705 VEFAGKTYS
-720 WTGCYAKIN
+720 WEGAFAKL

>member
-1 MNYQP
+1 MSYQP
-6 LLLSFEE
+6 LLLNFEE
-13 AAELGKELGKDSLLG
+13 AAELRKELGKDSLLG
-28 KALARDIAQTDA
+28 KALTRDINQTDA
-40 YMANVGIEVP
+40 YMAEVGIEVP

-64 QNYINM
+64 QNYIHM

-75 LFLITGEQK
+75 LFLITEETK
-84 YRDYIVELLTAYA
+84 YRDYIVDMLTAYA
-97 TVYPTLESNV
+97 KVYPSLESNT
-107 SLDSNPPGKFFH
+107 SRDSNPPGKIFH

-126 WMLYSSCA
+126 WMLYASCA
-134 YSCVYHTLEE
+134 YSCVYHTISEDEKTL
-144 AQKRQIEDDLF
+144 IENDLF
-155 KQMIH
+155 KQMIEL
-160 MFVVTYGHDFD
+160 FVVTYGHDFD

-191 NDQASVDKA
+191 NDQESVDKA
-200 LYGLKMDKVSGGF
+200 LYGLKLDKVSGGF

-246 SIERRQPELGIYEFN
+246 AIERRQPELGIYEFN

-314 TLLGMANHQQ
+314 TLLGMADHQQ
-324 DVWVHT
+324 DVWVHIS
-330 AGLTLSNAVEAADEI
+330 GKTLSNAVEAADDI

-359 KGEKGGVSIL
+359 EGEKGGVSIL
-369 RHRDSKDDDT
+369 RHRDEQDDDT

-411 NRGHEVLHDYGYGR
+411 NRGHEVLHDYGFGR

-436 YIPENKTYCKQTVAH
+436 YIPENKSYCKQTVAH
-451 NTVVVDQKTQNKF
+451 NTVTVDQKTQNNF
-464 NTALAETKFGQ
+464 DTALAESKFGQ
-475 KHFFDAENSNMQAMS
+475 KHFFVADDQSLQGMS
-490 GTISQYYDGIDMQ
+490 GTISEYYTGVDMQ
-503 RSVILAELEEF
+503 RSVILAELPEF

-523 RILADAPHQYD
+523 RIEADAEHQYD
-534 LPYHYKGQVIRTD
+534 LPVHHSGQIIRTD
-547 FDYQVESTLK
+547 FDYSIEKTLK
-557 PLGADNG
+557 PLGEDNG
-564 YQHLWNLG
+564 YQHLWNVASGKVNG
-572 SAKVSGST
+572 SSLVS
-580 LITWLHDSSYYSLV
+580 WLHDSSYYSLV
-594 SSAPAADLGNESK
+594 TSANE
-607 GESEFIFARTGA
+607 GSEVIFARTGA
-619 TDPDFN
+619 NDPDFN
-625 LRSEPA
+625 LKSEPA

-636 NAQNHVF
+636 SGQNHVF

-656 IEASIDAR
+656 IEASVGAR
-664 GLVKAV
+664 GLVESV
-670 TVIGHNATGTV
+670 SVVGHNSVGTV
-681 IEIALT
+681 VRIQTT
-687 SGKNYVFGI
+687 SGNTYHYGI
-696 SNRPASAEL
+696 SNQAEDVQQA
-705 ENTEHKVEFAGTTYQ
+705 THTVEFAGETYS
-720 WTGCYAKIN
+720 WEGAFAKL

>member
-1 MNYQP
+1 MSYQP
-6 LLLSFEE
+6 LLLNFEE
-13 AAELGKELGKDSLLG
+13 AAELRKELGKDSLLG
-28 KALARDIAQTDA
+28 KALTRDINQTDA
-40 YMANVGIEVP
+40 YMAEVGIEVP

-64 QNYINM
+64 QNYIHM

-75 LFLITGEQK
+75 LFLITGETK
-84 YRDYIVELLTAYA
+84 YRDYIVDMLTAYA
-97 TVYPTLESNV
+97 KVYPSLESNT
-107 SLDSNPPGKFFH
+107 SRDSNPPGKIFH

-126 WMLYSSCA
+126 WMLYASCA
-134 YSCVYHTLEE
+134 YSCVYHTISEDEKTL
-144 AQKRQIEDDLF
+144 IENDLF
-155 KQMIH
+155 KQMIEL
-160 MFVVTYGHDFD
+160 FVVTYGHDFD

-191 NDQASVDKA
+191 NDQESVDKA
-200 LYGLKMDKVSGGF
+200 LYGLKLDKVSGGF

-246 SIERRQPELGIYEFN
+246 AIERRQPELGIYEFN

-299 IMATSVCYHRYEQTE
+299 IMATSVCFHRYEQTE
-314 TLLGMANHQQ
+314 TLLGMADHQQ
-324 DVWVHT
+324 DVWVHIS
-330 AGLTLSNAVEAADEI
+330 GKTLSNAVEAADEI

-359 KGEKGGVSIL
+359 QGEKGGVSIL
-369 RHRDSKDDDT
+369 RHRDEQNDDT

-411 NRGHEVLHDYGYGR
+411 NRGHEVLHDYGFGR

-436 YIPENKTYCKQTVAH
+436 YIPENKSYCKQTVAH
-451 NTVVVDQKTQNKF
+451 NTVTVDQKTQNNF
-464 NTALAETKFGQ
+464 DTALAESKFGQ
-475 KHFFDAENSNMQAMS
+475 KHFFVADDQSLQGMS
-490 GTISQYYDGIDMQ
+490 GTISEYYTGVDMQ
-503 RSVILAELEEF
+503 RSVILAELPEF

-523 RILADAPHQYD
+523 RIEADAEHQYD
-534 LPYHYKGQVIRTD
+534 LPVHHSGQIIRTD
-547 FDYQVESTLK
+547 FDYNIEKTLK
-557 PLGADNG
+557 PLGEDNG
-564 YQHLWNLG
+564 YQHLWNVASG
-572 SAKVSGST
+572 KVSGSS
-580 LITWLHDSSYYSLV
+580 LVSWLHDSSYYSLV
-594 SSAPAADLGNESK
+594 TSANE
-607 GESEFIFARTGA
+607 GSEVIFARTGA
-619 TDPDFN
+619 NDPDFN
-625 LRSEPA
+625 LKSEPA

-636 NAQNHVF
+636 SGQNHVF

-656 IEASIDAR
+656 IEASVGAR
-664 GLVKAV
+664 GLVESV
-670 TVIGHNATGTV
+670 SVVGHNSVGTV
-681 IEIALT
+681 VRIQTT
-687 SGKNYVFGI
+687 SGNTYHYGI
-696 SNRPASAEL
+696 SNQAEDVQQA
-705 ENTEHKVEFAGTTYQ
+705 THTVEFAGETYS
-720 WTGCYAKIN
+720 WEGAFAKL